1 MADYF
6 LDTSVLVA
14 YFKKEDAR
22 THDLMAQVLEGQ
34 ATAAISAVTVAE
46 VWSASDMA
54 DESARR
60 DRQAT
65 MELCQVLPVDRLV
78 AERAGELR
86 RRHALALPDALIA
99 ASAEQSTAR
108 FLSKDPHFSRL
119 LSAGVLQGEVYE

>member
-22 THDLMAQVLEGQ
+22 THDIMAQVLGH

-54 DESARR
+54 NESTRR

-65 MELCQVLPVDRLV
+65 MELCQVVTVDRLV
-78 AERAGELR
+78 AERAGGLR

-108 FLSKDPHFSRL
+108 FLSQDPHFSRL
-119 LSAGVLQGEVYE
+119 LAAGVLQGEVYE